1 MCAPAIV
8 MGVISAVAAIGGIG
22 ASIYS
27 ANQQKK
33 AADNQTRA
41 IQQLSQTKTKVADQ
55 TSKTATAAKVNDT
68 PQAKRGLSSLRIP
81 TNYANTVNMAD
92 TSTGLNIPT

>member
-8 MGVISAVAAIGGIG
+8 GIIGAIGAIAG
-22 ASIYS
+22 AAATIYS
-27 ANQQKK
+27 SNQQKK

-41 IQQLSQTKTKVADQ
+41 LQQLNQPKPKLADT
-55 TSKTATAAKVNDT
+55 TSKTATTAKVNDN
-68 PQAKRGLSSLRIP
+68 PQQRRGLSSLRIP
-81 TNYANTVNMAD
+81 TNQANTVNMTD